1 MLWGFDVPR
10 HRSGFWA
17 IGHLVLFLAWVF
29 LVVVGGRAS

>member
-1 MLWGFDVPR
+1 MLWGFDVPVIIPV
-10 HRSGFWA
+10 FWA